1 MSSSRKEKQTGHEIM
16 WAARIVVVAM
26 SSALVAMAGASA
38 STLAAPVSVG
48 HSGWTWGD
56 PTPQGENLQNVVF
69 AGARG
74 YAVGDFGTVL
84 RSDDGGNTWIGLPS
98 GTRSNLSLVQEV
110 EPNIVV
116 VGGGCAVRESTTAGA
131 SFQRLPVDESE
142 SKCASTVT
150 SFSFLNASTGYIE
163 QSDGTI
169 LLTTDGGQTLTP
181 KTSVPLNGATAGE
194 VAFVS
199 PSIGF
204 ALTGG
209 SGGGRIY
216 RTTDGANSWTQV
228 GSTPASLSA
237 VTFVNA
243 KTAYVVGANNTLM
256 QSTDEGVT
264 WHSLPLA
271 LPAGMP
277 QLALTHISCSDEMH
291 CLIAT
296 APAAGEN
303 NANVLVRTTDGGKT
317 GTLVSASEL
326 NLLSV
331 AFSTAPNAVAV
342 GQYGATVLSSDGG
355 ATFPN
360 LISHNLRAGLHGP
373 IRLGQTPFDA
383 YAPWPAGQIA
393 ATTDSGESWNLLR
406 VPTAANIEDVAF
418 PSTQAGYVLSHAGTV
433 FRTVNAGSSWSIVAS
448 GGPAPVAMLAPN
460 PSTVLLLGPTGIR
473 RSTDSGASFAPV
485 NGRIAIGRR
494 HGKER
499 KESLSSFDLS
509 HGGEIGGTAMFAF
522 GNDVLEST
530 NDGRSWTL
538 VPRPLSQHPVTAIAF
553 VSPTTGYVVSDGRMF
568 FTGNRGH
575 SWREILSV
583 DTADVES
590 MLQLS
595 FSNASD
601 GYVLGQLQG
610 KDNVLMRTENGGATW
625 TPEILGFP
633 LGSVTAGGLVD
644 YAEGGSITGLFQ
656 TTDGGLSPTSS
667 TLTLAIAGSHKLSPA
682 KLKRTGNRVN
692 LSGRLSPALEGEIV
706 IVSYFT
712 NGAWHYKNATV
723 NSSGTFALTVTGIRT
738 TTDFIA
744 QWTGN
749 DLVSGAGTVV
759 TQLTISHVKKKSG
772 GRHTH
777 HR

>member
-1 MSSSRKEKQTGHEIM
+1 MPSSKGKSEPIM
-16 WAARIVVVAM
+16 KIKRALRTIVVAITC
-26 SSALVAMAGASA
+26 ALAAMAGACSA
-38 STLAAPVSVG
+38 LAAPVSVG

-56 PTPQGENLQNVVF
+56 PTPQGENLQDVVF

-98 GTRSNLSLVQEV
+98 GTRNNLSLVQEV
-110 EPNIVV
+110 EPNTVV
-116 VGGGCAVRESTTAGA
+116 VGGGCTVRESINAGA

-142 SKCASTVT
+142 SKCSSTVA
-150 SFSFLNASTGYIE
+150 SFSFLNASTGYVE
-163 QSDGTI
+163 QSSGAI

-194 VAFVS
+194 VEFVS
-199 PSIGF
+199 PSTGF
-204 ALTGG
+204 VLTGG
-209 SGGGRIY
+209 NGGRIY

-228 GSTPASLSA
+228 ASTSAPLSA
-237 VTFVNA
+237 LAFVSA
-243 KTAYVVGANNTLM
+243 KTAYAVGANNTLM
-256 QSTDEGVT
+256 QSTDEGAT

-271 LPAGMP
+271 LPAGSP

-296 APAAGEN
+296 APATGAN

-317 GTLVSASEL
+317 GSLVSPSEL

-331 AFSTAPNAVAV
+331 AFSTASDAVAV

-360 LISHNLRAGLHGP
+360 LISHNLRAGQAGL
-373 IRLGQTPFDA
+373 IRLGESPVDA

-418 PSTQAGYVLSHAGTV
+418 PTTQIGYALSHAGTV
-433 FRTVNAGSSWSIVAS
+433 FRTANGGVSWSILTS
-448 GGPAPVAMLAPN
+448 GGPAPIALLAPN
-460 PSTVLLLGPTGIR
+460 PNTVLLLGPTGVR
-473 RSTDSGASFAPV
+473 RSTNSGASFAPV
-485 NGRIAIGRR
+485 NARIAVGRR

-499 KESLSSFDLS
+499 KVALSSFDLS
-509 HGGEIGGTAMFAF
+509 RGGEIAGTAMFAF
-522 GNDVLEST
+522 GKDVLEST
-530 NDGRSWTL
+530 NGGSSWAL
-538 VPRPLSQHPVTAIAF
+538 VPRPLPQHPVAAISF
-553 VSPTTGYVVSDGRMF
+553 VSPTTGYEIADGRMF
-568 FTGNRGH
+568 FTRNRGR

-583 DTADVES
+583 DVANIGSIV
-590 MLQLS
+590 QIS

-610 KDNVLMRTENGGATW
+610 KEDILMRTENGGATW

-633 LGSVTAGGLVD
+633 LGSVIAGGLVD
-644 YAEGGSITGLFQ
+644 YAEGSSITGLFQ
-656 TTDGGLSPTSS
+656 TTDGGLSPTPS
-667 TLTLAIAGSHKLSPA
+667 TLTLAIVGPHKLSPT
-682 KLKRTGNRVN
+682 KLKRTGNQVR
-692 LSGRLSPALEGEIV
+692 LIGHLSPALEGEIV
-706 IVSYFT
+706 VVSYFT
-712 NGAWHYKNATV
+712 NGSWHYKNATV
-723 NSSGTFALTVTGIRT
+723 SSTGTFALTVTGIRS

-744 QWTGN
+744 QWTGD
-749 DLVSGAGTVV
+749 DLVSGAGTVA
-759 TQLTISHVKKKSG
+759 TQLTVSHRKTSKRKS
-772 GRHTH
+772 
-777 HR
+777 

>member
-1 MSSSRKEKQTGHEIM
+1 M
-16 WAARIVVVAM
+16 VVAM
-26 SSALVAMAGASA
+26 TSTLVAMAGASLA
-38 STLAAPVSVG
+38 LAAPVSVG

-56 PTPQGENLQNVVF
+56 PTPQGENLHDVVF

-98 GTRSNLSLVQEV
+98 GTRNNLSLVQEV
-110 EPNIVV
+110 EPNTVV
-116 VGGGCAVRESTTAGA
+116 VGGGCTVRESVNAGA

-142 SKCASTVT
+142 GKCTSTVA
-150 SFSFLNASTGYIE
+150 SFSFLSASTGYME

-194 VAFVS
+194 VEFVS
-199 PSIGF
+199 PSTGF

-209 SGGGRIY
+209 RIF

-228 GSTPASLSA
+228 AFTPAPLSA
-237 VTFVNA
+237 LTFVNA
-243 KTAYVVGANNTLM
+243 KTAYAVGANNTLM
-256 QSTDEGVT
+256 QSSDEGAT

-271 LPAGMP
+271 LPSGSP

-296 APAAGEN
+296 APATGAN
-303 NANVLVRTTDGGKT
+303 DANVLVRTTDGGKT
-317 GTLVSASEL
+317 GTLVSPSEL

-331 AFSTAPNAVAV
+331 AFSTASDAVAV

-360 LISHNLRAGLHGP
+360 LISHNLRSGLHGL

-418 PSTQAGYVLSHAGTV
+418 PSTQIGYALSHSGTV
-433 FRTVNAGSSWSIVAS
+433 FRTANAGVSWSILTS
-448 GGPAPVAMLAPN
+448 GGPTPVALLAPN
-460 PSTVLLLGPTGIR
+460 PNTVLLLGPTGVR
-473 RSTDSGASFAPV
+473 RSTNSGASFAPV
-485 NGRIAIGRR
+485 NARIAVGRR

-499 KESLSSFDLS
+499 KVALSSFDLS
-509 HGGEIGGTAMFAF
+509 RGGEIAGTAMFAF
-522 GNDVLEST
+522 GKDVLEST
-530 NDGRSWTL
+530 NGGSSWAL
-538 VPRPLSQHPVTAIAF
+538 VPRPLPQHPVTAIAF
-553 VSPTTGYVVSDGRMF
+553 VSPTTGYEVADGRMF
-568 FTGNRGH
+568 STRNRGRG
-575 SWREILSV
+575 WKEILSV
-583 DTADVES
+583 DAADVGS
-590 MLQLS
+590 MVQIS

-610 KDNVLMRTENGGATW
+610 NENILMRTENGGATW

-633 LGSVTAGGLVD
+633 MGSVTAGGLVD
-644 YAEGGSITGLFQ
+644 YTESSASTALFQ
-656 TTDGGLSPTSS
+656 TTDGGLSPTPS
-667 TLTLAIAGSHKLSPA
+667 TLTLAIVGAHKLNPV
-682 KLKRTGNRVN
+682 KLKRTGNQVR
-692 LSGRLSPALEGEIV
+692 LIGHLSPALEGEIV
-706 IVSYFT
+706 VVSYFT
-712 NGAWHYKNATV
+712 NGSWYYKNATV
-723 NSSGTFALTVTGIRT
+723 SSTGTFALTVTGIRA

-744 QWTGN
+744 QWTGD

-759 TQLTISHVKKKSG
+759 TQLTVSHMKKPSRG
-772 GRHTH
+772 HAERRRRG
-777 HR
+777 